1 METSGRMD
9 PPTGA
14 PVRHDTLAAF
24 VARLFEAQG
33 VPAPDAALVADS
45 LVQAD
50 LWGHQSHGVL
60 RAPWYLE
67 RLRQGTMRAASKPS
81 LAVDAG
87 AVAVLDAAQGIGQ
100 VAAMAAAEQAIA
112 RARDHGVG
120 VVSVRDSNHFG
131 TAMYYTLRAARA
143 GMAGFMTT
151 NGGPAM
157 PPWGGRAKLVG
168 TNPFSFAVPAGSL
181 PPMVLDIANTA
192 VARGKIY
199 LAKNRGEPIPP
210 GWALTAAGE
219 PTTDPVQAIA
229 GLIMPM
235 AGHKGYGL
243 ALMMD
248 VLSGV
253 LSGSRWLDGVNGPY
267 RYDRRSGCGHLF
279 IALDIARFRPA
290 EAFAAEMAAMVARLK
305 QSPRAPGTDEI
316 LYPGEPE
323 ARADAAHRAHGLAL
337 APDTLRDLEREGGLA
352 GVAPPWA

>member
-1 METSGRMD
+1 M
-9 PPTGA
+9 
-14 PVRHDTLAAF
+14 PVSDAAASIEHQPLADLIA
-24 VARLFEAQG
+24 ALFRAQG
-33 VPAPDAALVADS
+33 VGDADGALVADS

-67 RLRQGTMRAASKPS
+67 RLRRGTMRAD
-81 LAVDAG
+81 AVPHVALDAG
-87 AVAVLDAAQGIGQ
+87 ALAVLDAAAGIGQ
-100 VAAMAAAEQAIA
+100 VAAMAAAEEAIRRA
-112 RARDHGVG
+112 RAHGVG

-143 GMAGFMTT
+143 GMMGFMTT

-157 PPWGGRAKLVG
+157 PPWGGKRQLVG
-168 TNPFSFAVPAGSL
+168 TNPFSFAVPAGRF

-210 GWALTAAGE
+210 GWAMTAEGE
-219 PTTDPVQAIA
+219 PTTDPVQAIE

-248 VLSGV
+248 VLAGV
-253 LSGSRWLDGVNGPY
+253 LSGSHWLDGVNGPY
-267 RYDRRSGCGHLF
+267 RYDKRSGCGHLF
-279 IALDIARFRPA
+279 VALDIARLRGTD
-290 EAFAAEMAAMVARLK
+290 EFAADMEAMITRVK
-305 QSPRAPGTDEI
+305 ESPRAPGTAEI
-316 LYPGEPE
+316 FYPGEPE
-323 ARADAAHRAHGLAL
+323 ARADAEHRKSGLRL
-337 APDTLRDLEREGGLA
+337 ASDTLRDLEQEVRMAGLSLDA
-352 GVAPPWA
+352 LRPA

>member
-1 METSGRMD
+1 MSPEPEARI
-9 PPTGA
+9 PPA
-14 PVRHDTLAAF
+14 ALAAF
-24 VARLFEAQG
+24 VATLFEARG
-33 VPAPDAALVADS
+33 VPAADAALIADS

-67 RLRQGTMRAASKPS
+67 RLRQGSMRADCKPA

-87 AVAVLDAAQGIGQ
+87 AIAVLDAAQGIGQ
-100 VAAMAAAEQAIA
+100 VAAMAAAEEAMR
-112 RARDHGVG
+112 RARQHGAG
-120 VVSVRDSNHFG
+120 IVSVRDSNHFG

-157 PPWGGRAKLVG
+157 PPWGGRRKLVG
-168 TNPFSFAVPAGSL
+168 TNPFSFAVPAGRL

-199 LAKNRGEPIPP
+199 LAKNRGESIPP
-210 GWALTAAGE
+210 GWALTADGE
-219 PTTDPVQAIA
+219 PTTDPAAAIE

-235 AGHKGYGL
+235 AGHKGYGI

-248 VLSGV
+248 VLAGV

-267 RYDRRSGCGHLF
+267 KYDRRSGCGHLF

-290 EAFAAEMAAMVARLK
+290 EAFGAEMEAMVARLK
-305 QSPRAPGTDEI
+305 ESPRAPGTAEI

-323 ARADAAHRAHGLAL
+323 ARADAANRASGILLAR
-337 APDTLRDLEREGGLA
+337 DTLRDLEHEARMIGLPVPA
-352 GVAPPWA
+352 LRA